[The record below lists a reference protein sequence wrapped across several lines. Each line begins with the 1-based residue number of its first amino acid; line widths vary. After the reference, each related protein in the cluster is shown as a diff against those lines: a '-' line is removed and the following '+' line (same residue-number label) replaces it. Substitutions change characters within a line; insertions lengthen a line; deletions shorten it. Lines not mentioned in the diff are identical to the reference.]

1 MMTIDTSQY
10 CNARRP
16 CRFSTGHGAAC
27 SDTQRGP
34 LGKTRLPINA
44 PPFGRYDLLSHRIVV
59 GQDSRSTCRN
69 SHTTPAAPKSP

>member
-1 MMTIDTSQY
+1 MMTIATSQY
-10 CNARRP
+10 WNMRRS
-16 CRFSTGHGAAC
+16 CRFSCGHGAAR

-59 GQDSRSTCRN
+59 GQDSRSTGRD
-69 SHTTPAAPKSP
+69 SHTTPAALKSP